1 MCGLPDILV
10 TLLILG
16 GCLLLA
22 NAVLLT
28 LFRKPLL
35 ALWREPALRVPV
47 VIFESDDWGAGPTE
61 QALALRRLRV
71 ILARHADARGRHP
84 VMTLGVTL
92 AAPAL
97 QARPGADLVYACR
110 LLDDPAYAP
119 ILEEIRQGIG
129 DGVFAAQLH
138 GMEHFMPAVV
148 CDVATREPAVRDW
161 LARGDQYS
169 ELLPDRLQSR
179 WIDARQLPSTEHAE
193 ALIEAEVATEVKVF
207 SQMFGHAPAVV
218 VPNTFAWTRAVEQ
231 AWARHGLRYLV
242 TCGRRFVARA
252 AAGRLVDDGVV
263 LRNGDRSG
271 GLVCLVR
278 DAYFEPAKGHLAR
291 DTAPMLQN
299 YIDCARPLL
308 FETHRCNFTSLNPAA
323 EQAFVELDA
332 LITALLEQCPG
343 VRFLSTEELGDVI
356 ASGDRTVIADR
367 FRMRFRAWLQRASRL
382 PAFRRYARLSGAGLM
397 ISLLLL
403 MLRPQAH

>member
-1 MCGLPDILV
+1 MCGLSDILV
-10 TLLILG
+10 AFLVLG

-22 NAVLLT
+22 NAVLLG
-28 LFRKPLL
+28 LFRQPLL

-47 VIFESDDWGAGPTE
+47 VIFESDDWGAGPAE
-61 QALALRRLRV
+61 QASALRRLRL

-97 QARPGADLVYACR
+97 QTRPGADLVYARR
-110 LLDDPAYAP
+110 LLDDPENAP
-119 ILEEIRQGIG
+119 ILAEIRKGID

-138 GMEHFMPAVV
+138 GMEHFMPAVA
-148 CDVATREPAVRDW
+148 CDVATREPEVRDW

-193 ALIEAEVATEVKVF
+193 ALIEAEVATEVRVF
-207 SQMFGHAPAVV
+207 SQLFGHAPAVV

-242 TCGRRFVARA
+242 TCGRRFVARDVT
-252 AAGRLVDDGVV
+252 GKVVDDGAA
-263 LRNGDRSG
+263 LRNGNRSG

-278 DAYFEPAKGHLAR
+278 DAYFEPARGHLASA
-291 DTAPMLQN
+291 TAPMLQN

-308 FETHRCNFTSLNPAA
+308 FETHRCNFTALNPAA
-323 EQAFVELDA
+323 EQAFAELDA
-332 LITALLEQCPG
+332 LIAALLDRCPG
-343 VRFLSTEELGDVI
+343 VYFLSTEELGDAI
-356 ASGDRTVIADR
+356 ASDDRTVIAYR

-382 PAFRRYARLSGAGLM
+382 PAFRRYARLKIGRAPCRDRG
-397 ISLLLL
+397 
-403 MLRPQAH
+403 